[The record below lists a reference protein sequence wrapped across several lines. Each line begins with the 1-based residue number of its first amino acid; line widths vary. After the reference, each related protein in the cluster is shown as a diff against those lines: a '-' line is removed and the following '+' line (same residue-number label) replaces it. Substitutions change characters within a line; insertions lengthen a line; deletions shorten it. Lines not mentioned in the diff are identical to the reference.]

1 VEDCSQ
7 IKTGRLPIYTG
18 DEDGSVTCLAWLN
31 KIISAAQT
39 ARLSY
44 TATVK
49 LMVDRSDGKANSKI
63 RQCQRDNMSLYQI
76 ISKLELVFAKVQPP
90 AEARVQ
96 VNNMIPHDREDLGAF
111 AIRLRD
117 IAQIAARDVKD
128 DAERHITEM
137 RMCKTN
143 YMRILPVHLYNYVIQ
158 KEADLASVG
167 KPAMEFEAISS
178 LIEGYVNTQR
188 TKQSREKT
196 EKRRQLAEAQE
207 GRTGQRVNQI
217 FQEMDDPCEE
227 NDPGQADPDPDHEGM
242 HEHHAESIHLI
253 SPEDLEDDNYSRED
267 VINIVRQQAPRGRY
281 PSRGGPARGRDYQY
295 PRPNRPERIRPT
307 FERPERA
314 YELDEYKLPG
324 LLKDRKP
331 DFPSNRLPQLAN
343 IDNEPNRCFKCG
355 LATTPPHRQADYSCP
370 LYGLPLTDRACL
382 VCGKGLHFAK
392 QCPLAFQTGHK
403 HLADRQIAAKND

>member
-1 VEDCSQ
+1 
-7 IKTGRLPIYTG
+7 
-18 DEDGSVTCLAWLN
+18 
-31 KIISAAQT
+31 
-39 ARLSY
+39 
-44 TATVK
+44 
-49 LMVDRSDGKANSKI
+49 
-63 RQCQRDNMSLYQI
+63 
-76 ISKLELVFAKVQPP
+76 
-90 AEARVQ
+90 
-96 VNNMIPHDREDLGAF
+96 MIPHDREDLGAF

-128 DAERHITEM
+128 DTERRTTEM

-143 YMRILPVHLYNYVIQ
+143 YMRILPVHLYNYVTQ

-178 LIEGYVNTQR
+178 FIEGYINTQR

-207 GRTGQRVNQI
+207 GRTGQQVNQI
-217 FQEMDDPCEE
+217 SQKSYDSRETNDLCHNEQE
-227 NDPGQADPDPDHEGM
+227 PDHDGM
-242 HEHHAESIHLI
+242 IEYHTENGHLI
-253 SPEDLEDDNYSRED
+253 SPEDYSRED
-267 VINIVRQQAPRGRY
+267 AINIERQQAYQGRY
-281 PSRGGPARGRDYQY
+281 PSRGGPAWDRGYQY
-295 PRPNRPERIRPT
+295 LRPSNNRPERVRPT
-307 FERPERA
+307 SERPERQ
-314 YELDEYKLPG
+314 YEVNEYKLPG

-331 DFPSNRLPQLAN
+331 DFPSNCLPQLAN

-355 LATTPPHRQADYSCP
+355 LATTPPHRQADYSCQ

-403 HLADRQIAAKND
+403 LLADRRIATKNE